1 MPMNFYHHIARNKRF
16 FALFLFIFAISAL
29 VGCASEQSDINVSA
43 AKIEDQMKQSV
54 KFDKLK
60 KGDAHKLKKLYDL
73 GTEQVEDFLVYT
85 ASSNVR
91 ADEIVVIKVKDE
103 SQIDSVKA
111 SIARRIDA
119 QAVKFKDYRPD
130 EYALLEKHVL
140 KVKSHYV
147 LFAVSADAEQIEKA
161 FDEALK

>member
-1 MPMNFYHHIARNKRF
+1 MNIDNHIARNKKF
-16 FALFLFIFAISAL
+16 LALLIFVFAVSAV
-29 VGCASEQSDINVSA
+29 VGCTSEQSDINVSA

-54 KFDKLK
+54 KLDKLK

-73 GTEQVEDFLVYT
+73 GTEQVEDFLLYT

-103 SQIDSVKA
+103 KQIDSVKA
-111 SIARRIDA
+111 SITQRIDA

-130 EYALLEKHVL
+130 EYALVEKHVL
-140 KVKSHYV
+140 KVKSRYI
-147 LFAVSADAEQIEKA
+147 LFVVSADTEQIEKA

>member
-1 MPMNFYHHIARNKRF
+1 MSTYHYIAKNKRF
-16 FALFLFIFAISAL
+16 FALLIFIFAISVL
-29 VGCASEQSDINVSA
+29 SGCASEQSDINVSA
-43 AKIEDQMKQSV
+43 IKIEHQMKQSV
-54 KFDKLK
+54 KLDKLK

-73 GTEQVEDFLVYT
+73 GSEQVEDFLLYT

-91 ADEIVVIKVKDE
+91 ADEIVVLKVIDE
-103 SQIDSVKA
+103 SLIDSVKA
-111 SIARRIDA
+111 SIAQRIDA

-147 LFAVSADAEQIEKA
+147 LFVVSADAEQIEKA
-161 FDEALK
+161 FDSALE

>member
-1 MPMNFYHHIARNKRF
+1 MNIYHHIARNKRY
-16 FALFLFIFAISAL
+16 FALLIFIFAISVLA
-29 VGCASEQSDINVSA
+29 GCASEQSDINVSA

-54 KFDKLK
+54 KLDKLK

-73 GTEQVEDFLVYT
+73 GTEQVEDFLLYT

-91 ADEIVVIKVKDE
+91 SDEIAVIKVKDE
-103 SQIDSVKA
+103 SQIDSIKA
-111 SIARRIDA
+111 RITQRVDA

-130 EYALLEKHVL
+130 EYALVEKHVL
-140 KVKSHYV
+140 KVKSHYI

-161 FDEALK
+161 FDTALE

>member
-1 MPMNFYHHIARNKRF
+1 MNIYHHIARNKRS
-16 FALFLFIFAISAL
+16 FALLIFVFAISAF

-43 AKIEDQMKQSV
+43 AKIEHQMKQSV
-54 KFDKLK
+54 KLDKLK

-73 GTEQVEDFLVYT
+73 GSEQVEDFLLYT
-85 ASSNVR
+85 ASSNVK
-91 ADEIVVIKVKDE
+91 ADEIVVLKVKDE
-103 SQIDSVKA
+103 SLIDSVKA
-111 SIARRIDA
+111 SIAQRIDA

-147 LFAVSADAEQIEKA
+147 LFVVSADAEQIKKA
-161 FDEALK
+161 FDSALE

>member
-1 MPMNFYHHIARNKRF
+1 MNMYNHFSGSRRF
-16 FALFLFIFAISAL
+16 FALLLFVLVISAL
-29 VGCASEQSDINVSA
+29 VGCASEQSNINVSA

-54 KFDKLK
+54 KLDNLK

-73 GTEQVEDFLVYT
+73 GTEQVEDFLLFT
-85 ASSNVR
+85 AASNVK

-103 SQIDSVKA
+103 KQIDSVKA
-111 SIARRIDA
+111 SITQRIDA

-140 KVKSHYV
+140 KVKSRYI

-161 FDEALK
+161 FDTALE

>member
-1 MPMNFYHHIARNKRF
+1 MNIYNHIARNKRF
-16 FALFLFIFAISAL
+16 FALLIFIFATSVL
-29 VGCASEQSDINVSA
+29 SGCASEHSDINVSA
-43 AKIEDQMKQSV
+43 DKIEDQMKQSV
-54 KFDKLK
+54 KLDKLK

-73 GTEQVEDFLVYT
+73 GSEQVEDFLLYT

-91 ADEIVVIKVKDE
+91 ADEIVVLKVKDE
-103 SQIDSVKA
+103 SLIDSVRA
-111 SIARRIDA
+111 SIAQRIDA

-140 KVKSHYV
+140 KVKSRYI

-161 FDEALK
+161 FDAALE

>member
-1 MPMNFYHHIARNKRF
+1 MNINHHIARNKRF
-16 FALFLFIFAISAL
+16 FALLILVFAISAV
-29 VGCASEQSDINVSA
+29 VGCASEQSDINFSA

-54 KFDKLK
+54 KLDKLK

-91 ADEIVVIKVKDE
+91 ADEIVVMKVKDE
-103 SQIDSVKA
+103 SQIDNVKA